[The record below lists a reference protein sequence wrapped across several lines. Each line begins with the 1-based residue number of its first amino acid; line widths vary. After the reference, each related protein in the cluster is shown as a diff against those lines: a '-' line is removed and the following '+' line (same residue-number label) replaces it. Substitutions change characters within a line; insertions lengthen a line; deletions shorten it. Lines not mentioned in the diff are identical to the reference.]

1 MRVKQPWNIRKK
13 EKEMETKEWVLN
25 PEIPHQRFF
34 EEMTRIPH
42 GSYHEKAYGDYLEN
56 FARKHNFE
64 YRRDEI
70 GNVVMYKPASKGYE
84 THPYV
89 AIQAHMDMVWAKE
102 PDCDHDF
109 EKEPLKL
116 YKKDGYLRAKGTTL
130 GADDG
135 TGVAYILAL
144 LDNKDAQ
151 HPPIEAIFT
160 VQEEVG
166 LNGAK
171 ALKREEIRSRQLI
184 SLDCGGGDSI
194 YISSLGGFRGKAEK
208 TFAME
213 KAEGN
218 AFTVTVDGLKGGYS
232 SGYMEEQRNAIDL
245 TARILEY
252 LNQHGG
258 IRLVSLTGGVEDSK
272 IATTCRAVLT
282 SRMPE
287 EKLKAGLEKIAAD
300 IKKEAGPAEP
310 GLMIRSEKTS
320 TEQQMTQKDSD
331 EIISLLFLLPCGFR
345 HRHSTFSEIMSES
358 VNWIFAE
365 TGEDTFTLTYALRG
379 STDSMVEHMQEE
391 IRLMAETFG
400 ASAEEI
406 SSFPAW
412 EFHDS
417 RLLHTLQKV
426 FRESEGKELGLIPVQ
441 GGLECGVFAHMYED
455 MDIIAMGPYGYDVH
469 TPEEHMD
476 LANFDSLYLVFE
488 KLLAAL

>member
-1 MRVKQPWNIRKK
+1 
-13 EKEMETKEWVLN
+13 MESNEWVLN
-25 PEIPHQRFF
+25 PSIPHQRFF

-56 FARKHNFE
+56 FAKEHELE

-84 THPYV
+84 DHPYV

-144 LDNKDAQ
+144 LDHKEAQ

-171 ALKREEIRSRQLI
+171 ALKPEEIRSRQLI

-208 TFAME
+208 TFATE
-213 KAEGN
+213 KATGT
-218 AFTVTVDGLKGGYS
+218 AWKITVDGLKGGYS

-245 TARILEY
+245 MARVLEY
-252 LNQHGG
+252 LNQNGG
-258 IRLVSLTGGVEDSK
+258 IRLSSVNGGVEDSK
-272 IATTCRAVLT
+272 IATECQAVLT
-282 SRMPE
+282 TQQPE
-287 EKLKAGLEKIAAD
+287 EAFRHAFEKISRD
-300 IKKEAGPAEP
+300 VKKEAGDAEP
-310 GLMIRSEKTS
+310 DLRIELQKDNA
-320 TEQQMTQKDSD
+320 EVQLVQKDSD
-331 EIISLLFLLPCGFR
+331 ALISMLFLLPCGFR
-345 HRHSTFSEIMSES
+345 HRHSSFAEIMSES
-358 VNWIFAE
+358 VNWIFGE
-365 TGEDTFTLTYALRG
+365 TEENKFTLTYALRG

-391 IRLMAETFG
+391 IRMIVETFG
-400 ASAEEI
+400 ASAAEI

-417 RLLHTLQKV
+417 RLLHTLQDV

-441 GGLECGVFAHMYED
+441 GGLECGVFAHMYDD

>member
-1 MRVKQPWNIRKK
+1 ME
-13 EKEMETKEWVLN
+13 EKDWVLN
-25 PEIPHQRFF
+25 PAVPHQRFF

-42 GSYHEKAYGDYLEN
+42 GSYHEKVYGDYLEK
-56 FARKHNFE
+56 FAVEHHLE

-84 THPYV
+84 DHPYV

-102 PDCDHDF
+102 PDSDHDF

-116 YKKDGYLRAKGTTL
+116 YIKDGYLRAKGTTL

-166 LNGAK
+166 LNGARE
-171 ALKREEIRSRQLI
+171 LKPEEIRSRQLI

-194 YISSLGGFRGKAEK
+194 YISSLGGFRGEVKKDLGTLECAK
-208 TFAME
+208 GTAW
-213 KAEGN
+213 KVA
-218 AFTVTVDGLKGGYS
+218 VSGLKGGYS
-232 SGYMEEQRNAIDL
+232 TGYMSEQRNAIDL
-245 TARILEY
+245 MARILEY
-252 LNQHGG
+252 VNKKAGISLAELDGG
-258 IRLVSLTGGVEDSK
+258 TEDSK
-272 IATTCRAVLT
+272 IATSCSAVFT
-282 SRMPE
+282 SE
-287 EKLKAGLEKIAAD
+287 TDGEKVKEVFEKIAGA
-300 IKKEAGPAEP
+300 IKNEAGPAEP
-310 GLMIRSEKTS
+310 DLEISIS
-320 TEQQMTQKDSD
+320 QTEAKQQISKKESD
-331 EIISLLFLLPCGFR
+331 QLIQMLFLLPCGFR

-358 VNWIFAE
+358 VNWIFGKTKE
-365 TGEDTFTLTYALRG
+365 NTFTLTYALRG

-391 IRLMAETFG
+391 ILVTAQLFD
-400 ASAEEI
+400 AVAEEI

-417 RLLHTLQKV
+417 RLLHTLQRV
-426 FRESEGKELGLIPVQ
+426 FKESEGKELGLIPVQ

-455 MDIIAMGPYGYDVH
+455 MDIIAMGPFGFDVH
-469 TPEEHMD
+469 TPNEHMD